1 MKVKLRRRLE
11 RMAMALSD
19 SSDSAFSRAD
29 EMKIAL
35 LTLHMNTLVHKVAE
49 LAGNTFYFNSVAHHC
64 AVVRH

>member
-1 MKVKLRRRLE
+1 
-11 RMAMALSD
+11 MALSD